1 MECVALEP
9 KTSSLKFELYHR
21 ENQQW
26 LSHLNFIREEIEYFQ
41 TWMEHLCELN
51 LSRQLQ
57 NEWIALEEQLLQE
70 RVETQALLKAIS
82 HEEYLFGLEAQ
93 QKDFQLGEEHYLKH
107 RNLRI
112 RFRTLEKDFHMSKH
126 SFYEFMTDIMN

>member
-1 MECVALEP
+1 MATVLLES

-26 LSHLNFIREEIEYFQ
+26 LSNLHFIHDEIKYFE
-41 TWMEHLCELN
+41 TWMEHLRDLN
-51 LSRQLQ
+51 LSKQLQ
-57 NEWIALEEQLLQE
+57 NEWIALEEQILQE
-70 RVETQALLKAIS
+70 RIETQALLKAIE
-82 HEEYLFGLEAQ
+82 HEEYLFGLETQ

-107 RNLRI
+107 RNLRV
-112 RFRTLEKDFHMSKH
+112 RFRALEKDFHASKH

>member
-1 MECVALEP
+1 MENVLFEP

-26 LSHLNFIREEIEYFQ
+26 LSNLSFIRDEIQYFE
-41 TWMEHLCELN
+41 TWMEHLRELN
-51 LSRQLQ
+51 LSRTLQ
-57 NEWIALEEQLLQE
+57 NEWIALEEQFAQE
-70 RVETQALLKAIS
+70 RVETQALLKAIE
-82 HEEYLFGLEAQ
+82 HEEFLFGLETQ

-107 RNLRI
+107 RNLRV
-112 RFRTLEKDFHMSKH
+112 RFRAIEKDFHTSKH